1 MADRTGART
10 VFYGVGP
17 ERLPLFLDMGLT
29 ALKLGEVAR
38 VELRDFSLE
47 GSKRQPLRYAARRLE
62 KEGISFEILPKEQTP
77 AVMDEL
83 REVSD
88 AWLEMKSGSE

>member
-1 MADRTGART
+1 ART

-88 AWLEMKSGSE
+88 AWLEMKSGSEKRFS